1 MREEKQNFLQGAMIL
16 TAAGFIVKLLG
27 AVYRIPLAMII
38 KDEGMGIYQMA
49 YPVYVTLLS
58 ISTTGLPTAISKIV
72 SEKRALNKYRG
83 ALRVFH
89 ISLSVLAAIG
99 FVFTLLLI
107 LSANFLANR
116 IIGNSKAVYPL
127 VSIAP
132 AIFFVSVMSAF
143 RGFFQGMQVMTPSAV
158 SQVVEQL
165 GRVVTVFILAVIL
178 LPKGIEYAAAG
189 AAFGPVSGGILGL
202 LVLLVIYFRKKSS
215 IYQEIKQ
222 SRRESLENPISI
234 IYRLFAFAIPITLGG
249 LIIPVMNLA
258 DAAIV
263 NRRLQ
268 VAGFTVK
275 RAAEL
280 YGQLTGLAAPLINFP
295 PVLTIALAASL
306 VPAISE
312 AMAQKRYDLVSSRTT
327 TGIRITLIFGL
338 PAAVGLHLLATPIM
352 EMLYGNPE
360 AGISLSVLSFGVI
373 FLTLNQTSA
382 GILQGTGRTLI
393 PVKNLLF
400 GAVVKVLLN
409 YILTAIPEINI
420 RGAALGTVAAYMVS
434 SLLNILAVYRL
445 IGFKFDVKQLLLKP
459 IIASASMGV
468 AVVFT
473 YSKILEVTGSSNL
486 STLAAIGVGVI
497 VYMLM
502 LLSIGGIYEKDL
514 KLIPVIGSKAAGLFK
529 KIGLLRG

>member
-1 MREEKQNFLQGAMIL
+1 
-16 TAAGFIVKLLG
+16 
-27 AVYRIPLAMII
+27 
-38 KDEGMGIYQMA
+38 
-49 YPVYVTLLS
+49 
-58 ISTTGLPTAISKIV
+58 
-72 SEKRALNKYRG
+72 
-83 ALRVFH
+83 
-89 ISLSVLAAIG
+89 
-99 FVFTLLLI
+99 
-107 LSANFLANR
+107 
-116 IIGNSKAVYPL
+116 
-127 VSIAP
+127 
-132 AIFFVSVMSAF
+132 
-143 RGFFQGMQVMTPSAV
+143 
-158 SQVVEQL
+158 
-165 GRVVTVFILAVIL
+165 
-178 LPKGIEYAAAG
+178 
-189 AAFGPVSGGILGL
+189 
-202 LVLLVIYFRKKSS
+202 
-215 IYQEIKQ
+215 
-222 SRRESLENPISI
+222 
-234 IYRLFAFAIPITLGG
+234 
-249 LIIPVMNLA
+249 
-258 DAAIV
+258 
-263 NRRLQ
+263 
-268 VAGFTVK
+268 
-275 RAAEL
+275 
-280 YGQLTGLAAPLINFP
+280 
-295 PVLTIALAASL
+295 
-306 VPAISE
+306 
-312 AMAQKRYDLVSSRTT
+312 MAQKRYDLVSSRTT